1 MIKHHHKRKVE
12 RKQITLKRDLGLLE
26 ATFCGVGIILGA
38 GIYALIGK
46 AAGIAGNSVWLSFA
60 IASLVAALTGLSY
73 AELSSMFPSDSGE
86 YIYTKKAFGARVAF
100 LVGYFVIAAGII
112 SAAAVAL
119 GFGGYLAALLNV
131 NFIIPMAIG
140 CIVLFSLINFWG
152 IKQTAWVNIIC
163 TVLEAGGLILIIVL
177 ALKFIGRVN
186 YFEMP
191 HGYVGV
197 FSAASLIFFAFIGF
211 ESIIKLSEETKQPRK
226 TIPKALILSI
236 IISTILY
243 ILVGIA
249 AVSVLG
255 WEKLGASAAPL
266 ADVAAAAM
274 GSNAF
279 TMLAIIAIFST
290 ANTVLIIL
298 LSTSRIIYGMSADK
312 SLPKILSHIHKKQRT
327 PWVAIIAVALLA
339 IAFALIGDITFVAGA
354 TNFAIFITFAVVNAA
369 LIGLRYTDS
378 KQKRPFKVPLNIGK
392 FPVLA
397 LLGIITSIFM
407 LFNLDKMV
415 LISGVGLTLV
425 GIAIY
430 EGYSRVHMNKKS

>member
-1 MIKHHHKRKVE
+1 MVGHTQYKIFRK
-12 RKQITLKRDLGLLE
+12 KPKLKRVLGLLE
-26 ATFCGVGIILGA
+26 ATFMGVGIILGA

-46 AAGIAGNSVWLSFA
+46 AAGVAGNSVWMSFA

-73 AELSSMFPSDSGE
+73 AELSSMFPKDAGE
-86 YIYTKKAFGARVAF
+86 YIYTKKAFGSRIAF

-119 GFGGYLAALLNV
+119 GFGGYLSALLNM

-140 CIVLFSLINFWG
+140 CIIVFSLINFWG
-152 IKQTAWVNIIC
+152 IKQTAWINILC
-163 TVLEAGGLILIIVL
+163 TILEAGGLILIIIL

-191 HGYVGV
+191 HGYTGV

-211 ESIIKLSEETKQPRK
+211 ESIIKLSEETKKPTK
-226 TIPKALILSI
+226 TIPKALILSVI
-236 IISTILY
+236 ITTILY
-243 ILVGIA
+243 ILVAIA
-249 AVSVLG
+249 AVSILG
-255 WEKLGASAAPL
+255 WEALGASNAPL

-279 TMLAIIAIFST
+279 LMLAIIALFST

-298 LSTSRIIYGMSADK
+298 VVTSRIMYGMGAER
-312 SLPKILSHIHKKQRT
+312 SLPKVLSQVHKKRKT
-327 PWVAIIAVALLA
+327 PWVAITAVSLMA
-339 IAFALIGDITFVAGA
+339 IAFALIGDITFVAET
-354 TNFAIFITFAVVNAA
+354 TNFAIFVTFAFINAA
-369 LIGLRYTDS
+369 LIGLRYTDA

-397 LLGIITSIFM
+397 LLGIIASIFM
-407 LFNLDKMV
+407 LINLDKIV
-415 LISGVGLTLV
+415 LLGGIGLTLV
-425 GIAIY
+425 GIAMY
-430 EGYSRVHMNKKS
+430 EGYARLHTR